1 MKYLLIWFHPPKELT
16 LSFYVYIHAYS
27 FSSHCTKW
35 LEKISNSWCLYR
47 KMLIMKNLFHY
58 SCPCE
63 KKHVFM
69 RRFVDISK
77 ELIQDKITNR
87 LANYRLHFLLY
98 ATLPPNVRS
107 KRLQRLD
114 LEPSVITSIKQGWKI
129 LRKTISKNANTFPK
143 RWWYQQS
150 RVQACY
156 L

>member
-1 MKYLLIWFHPPKELT
+1 
-16 LSFYVYIHAYS
+16 
-27 FSSHCTKW
+27 
-35 LEKISNSWCLYR
+35 
-47 KMLIMKNLFHY
+47 
-58 SCPCE
+58 
-63 KKHVFM
+63 M
-69 RRFVDISK
+69 RRFLDIIK

-143 RWWYQQS
+143 R
-150 RVQACY
+150 
-156 L
+156 